1 MSEDEMFKLLNSI
14 NTSLVNL
21 NAGAITTNQ
30 ILVHMQEEINS
41 VSKELYETKTELK
54 QDIADVRTELYETKE
69 ELKQDIA
76 DVRTEL
82 KQDIVDVRTELY
94 ETKEELKQDI
104 SNVKVEL
111 NQNIEDAKTYLC
123 DVVDEMTSKLYEMH
137 NQEIESLK
145 KRVTK
150 LEMINYSTKN
160 EMVCENKND
169 NYKV

>member
-54 QDIADVRTELYETKE
+54 QDIA
-69 ELKQDIA
+69 
-76 DVRTEL
+76 
-82 KQDIVDVRTELY
+82 DVRTELY